1 MKLKGLCPPAK
12 FYLYLSVFGLLLS
25 LVQNAQNL
33 DNNKYKCGSY
43 SANVPSVLLIF
54 VFKMIYI
61 VFWTYVLNLLCRDDN
76 KPFAWLLVLF
86 PFILLFVILGVLL
99 LTGGEKTTEGFKEG
113 TIGLK
118 QSKQSKPEDY
128 ADEMTEDKAKQN
140 TAKAMED
147 FKTKNS
153 SGVGGSRMRSTGAG
167 IGVGGNHSADLG

>member
-113 TIGLK
+113 KFDSRK
-118 QSKQSKPEDY
+118 QSNTGDY
-128 ADEMTEDKAKQN
+128 ELMNEAKAKQN
-140 TAKAMED
+140 TDKAKKD
-147 FKTKNS
+147 LQKFKK
-153 SGVGGSRMRSTGAG
+153 
-167 IGVGGNHSADLG
+167 HS

>member
-61 VFWTYVLNLLCRDDN
+61 VFWTYVLNLLCRDDK

-113 TIGLK
+113 AISSRKSNLK
-118 QSKQSKPEDY
+118 DY
-128 ADEMTEDKAKQN
+128 ETMNDATAKQN
-140 TAKAMED
+140 TDKAKED
-147 FKTKNS
+147 FKKMGK
-153 SGVGGSRMRSTGAG
+153 GVIVR
-167 IGVGGNHSADLG
+167 